1 MKNNNLT
8 WAGLFIM
15 VAVPFLVLWFFGSR
29 PASINKIV
37 EVGNLLENSP
47 NKVELVFFGF
57 VGCESICPSALTRI
71 SEALKMVDAED
82 SELAVGALFA
92 EINYHRA
99 SNMASNYAAGI
110 SGSGHKLIGVDLK
123 EHEVRELSQVFG
135 LRIINN
141 GMTTSDIQHTDHLF
155 VLRKADENW
164 VLEAVL
170 PTATPANKIKE
181 TLIRAARFS

>member
-1 MKNNNLT
+1 M
-8 WAGLFIM
+8 I
-15 VAVPFLVLWFFGSR
+15 AVPFLVIWFFGSR

-37 EVGNLLENSP
+37 EVGNLLENSS
-47 NKVELVFFGF
+47 NEVELVFFGF

-71 SEALKMVDAED
+71 SEALKMVDAEN

-92 EINYHRA
+92 EINYHRV
-99 SNMASNYAAGI
+99 SSMASSYATGI
-110 SGSGHKLIGVDLK
+110 SGSGHRLKGVDLS

-141 GMTTSDIQHTDHLF
+141 GRTISDIQHTDHLF
-155 VLRKADENW
+155 VLRRANENW

-170 PTATPANKIKE
+170 PTATPSNKIKE
-181 TLIRAARFS
+181 ALIRAATFS